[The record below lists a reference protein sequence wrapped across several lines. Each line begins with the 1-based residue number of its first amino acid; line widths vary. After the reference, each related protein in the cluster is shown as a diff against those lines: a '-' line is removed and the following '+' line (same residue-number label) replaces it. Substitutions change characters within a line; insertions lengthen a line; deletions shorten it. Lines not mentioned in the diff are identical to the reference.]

1 MVTMVVRSL
10 THSKSFRVVVGSG
23 VWGLLCLS
31 RGQGREQAAAL
42 GTEDEYHV
50 VKRFGGEAKPLPK
63 TGRAEEVTAL
73 AAHILVVESRLVA
86 AHTCSAPDAV
96 CVSHRHGCQ
105 QAVSALPGDELR
117 PLKVVSI
124 GCGYDGVRSH
134 GGNLDA

>member
-1 MVTMVVRSL
+1 MWQALTRSKFPRL
-10 THSKSFRVVVGSG
+10 AVSLA
-23 VWGLLCLS
+23 LLCLS

-73 AAHILVVESRLVA
+73 AAHILVVESRLVT
-86 AHTCSAPDAV
+86 AHTRSAPDAV